1 MLEVKEVRLANLA
14 DCAKLCVGTSLP
26 PGLDEFGA
34 VDMQRSKVT
43 LFRQHRGAGAGARA
57 AYRDGVLV
65 GSLEWYPLELSPT
78 PVAGKDLFV
87 VNCVRVADPAARTE
101 ILGGMVKSAEEAWSK
116 RAGVAAI
123 GRNRSWE
130 EFGFE
135 PVDRRRAPERDGG
148 IQALFLRRYRPD
160 AEVRF
165 LDPVRELAPEPG
177 RLRVDLFVSDRC
189 PWNGWIFNVVRKAC
203 STYGK
208 PIQVLEHDC
217 STREGVEKF
226 GVGAG
231 VAINGVFQP
240 LLRPHL
246 LPAERDIHKLLDLA

>member
-1 MLEVKEVRLANLA
+1 
-14 DCAKLCVGTSLP
+14 
-26 PGLDEFGA
+26 
-34 VDMQRSKVT
+34 
-43 LFRQHRGAGAGARA
+43 
-57 AYRDGVLV
+57 V
-65 GSLEWYPLELSPT
+65 GSLEWYPVEISPT

-87 VNCVRVADPAARTE
+87 VNCSRVAEPAARSE
-101 ILGGMVKSAEEAWSK
+101 ILGGMVKAAEEAWAK
-116 RAGVAAI
+116 RAGVAVI

-135 PVDRRRAPERDGG
+135 SVDRRRAPEKDGG
-148 IQALFLRRYRPD
+148 SQVLFLRKFRPD

-177 RLRVDLFVSDRC
+177 RLRVDLFVSHRC
-189 PWNGWIFNVVRKAC
+189 PWNGFVFDIVRRAC
-203 STYGK
+203 ASHGK
-208 PIQVLEHDC
+208 PVQVIEHDC

-231 VAINGVFQP
+231 VAVNGVFHP

-246 LPAERDIHKLLDLA
+246 LPTEREVHRILDLA